1 MTTEQQQFLVFL
13 RQVLER
19 NQPQKAICDVC
30 GQVLSG
36 WEAGETDVY
45 GERVSNHECQ
55 VDERA
60 QEIARRT
67 WITLTGDP
75 MRARAKGY
83 AVR

>member
-1 MTTEQQQFLVFL
+1 MTVQQQQFLAFV

-19 NQPQKAICDVC
+19 HQPPTALCDLC
-30 GQVLSG
+30 GAHLSG
-36 WEAGETDVY
+36 WEAGDTEIQ
-45 GERVSNHECQ
+45 GEKVSNHTCQ
-55 VDERA
+55 IDEQA

>member
-60 QEIARRT
+60 QEVTRRT

>member
-1 MTTEQQQFLVFL
+1 MG
-13 RQVLER
+13 R
-19 NQPQKAICDVC
+19 
-30 GQVLSG
+30 LSVRG
-36 WEAGETDVY
+36 AGETEVY

-60 QEIARRT
+60 QAVTRRT